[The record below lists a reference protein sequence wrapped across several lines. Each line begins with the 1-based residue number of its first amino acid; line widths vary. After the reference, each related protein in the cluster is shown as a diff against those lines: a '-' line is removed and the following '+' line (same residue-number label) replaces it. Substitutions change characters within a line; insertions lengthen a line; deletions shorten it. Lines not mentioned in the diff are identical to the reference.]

1 MTDKLLDQTEAIER
15 NLSNISVGVIY
26 KNKSDL
32 YKVLGLE
39 KPSGGRNAKLLENE
53 IKQYLDFEKF
63 DESSRSIII
72 KEVYPIKRP
81 KIDNRINNGGAHN
94 QKYIQFVTPLIIG
107 EVSWNMNIEKE
118 DSYITYLQ
126 IYENAYQIPKCI
138 CEIINPVND
147 KIYDFS
153 KAEQRY
159 MNILNNKLYEITN
172 AALESLQRE
181 GIISYKKI
189 EVVNDGNDMGILSVL
204 HLFKNE
210 EWLMSV
216 KLVDFLHMIGRF
228 QETNIISIQEL
239 IERKTENTSI
249 NDISL
254 FEFARLYSKSYLSRN
269 DEKEIREGY
278 RKIMTNESMEV
289 PIKSTFSLRI
299 LKYRAADDSEM
310 ELIKA
315 LEKAIAHYMGYDIGT
330 VMFDMRRRKE
340 FYAIRNAVL
349 RIIGWSPIYKRLY
362 IEILDYGKLK
372 NIKDDGNNAYNLKKE
387 LEVFIREKIENTKF
401 NPSKDIKR
409 KGRSFGQQ
417 INTREDKDYYWLDT
431 EAVWQLHKEIFRDV
445 LNDKN
450 END

>member
-1 MTDKLLDQTEAIER
+1 
-15 NLSNISVGVIY
+15 
-26 KNKSDL
+26 
-32 YKVLGLE
+32 
-39 KPSGGRNAKLLENE
+39 
-53 IKQYLDFEKF
+53 
-63 DESSRSIII
+63 
-72 KEVYPIKRP
+72 
-81 KIDNRINNGGAHN
+81 
-94 QKYIQFVTPLIIG
+94 
-107 EVSWNMNIEKE
+107 MNIEKG

-210 EWLMSV
+210 EWLRSV

-239 IERKTENTSI
+239 IERKNENTSI